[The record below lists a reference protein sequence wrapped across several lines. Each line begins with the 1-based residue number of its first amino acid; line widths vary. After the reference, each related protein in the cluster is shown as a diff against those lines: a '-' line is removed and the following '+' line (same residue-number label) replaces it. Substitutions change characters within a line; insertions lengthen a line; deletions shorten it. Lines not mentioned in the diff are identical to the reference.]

1 VKQAPSLPTIFDL
14 LKNKKRAESEVEL
27 QPSARF

>member
-1 VKQAPSLPTIFDL
+1 VKQAPSLPTIIAQP
-14 LKNKKRAESEVEL
+14 KNKNADGEVEL

>member
-14 LKNKKRAESEVEL
+14 LKNKNADGEVEL